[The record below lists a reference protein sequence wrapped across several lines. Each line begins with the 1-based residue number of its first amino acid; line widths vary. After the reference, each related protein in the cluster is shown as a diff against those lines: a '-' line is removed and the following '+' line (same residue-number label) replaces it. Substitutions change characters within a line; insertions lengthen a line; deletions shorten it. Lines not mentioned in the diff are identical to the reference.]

1 MNPCWTTVGSHFRL
15 LLPLTDNVV
24 IPGTGRLLMSTLDR
38 FNELLQQA
46 RSLIW
51 YRDGFLFLAQ
61 YLCKYCHRVS
71 SSAKFEPMS
80 LLITDLRPAVSCE
93 GYTFISQHDLLWF
106 VLKMAA
112 GEWVILC
119 IHWILRFLQV
129 SLLSNRVSK
138 VFVIFLILLRLFF
151 KILSERIAVLLSWHY
166 GLRKRSRS
174 IGLKS

>member
-46 RSLIW
+46 HSLIW
-51 YRDGFLFLAQ
+51 YRDGFLCLAQ

-80 LLITDLRPAVSCE
+80 LLITVYVQRYLVKVMHYIPAWPAVVYFKNGGRWVNYSLCSLNLE
-93 GYTFISQHDLLWF
+93 ISPGFIVIQWCFESFCNISYSFTSLFLNFIRENRCIIVVTLWSN
-106 VLKMAA
+106 
-112 GEWVILC
+112 
-119 IHWILRFLQV
+119 V
-129 SLLSNRVSK
+129 SDRD
-138 VFVIFLILLRLFF
+138 R
-151 KILSERIAVLLSWHY
+151 
-166 GLRKRSRS
+166 
-174 IGLKS
+174 